1 MCEIVGNRV
10 ILEAYQ
16 QTTSKE
22 LTVNTKQIKVAQTVT
37 KQNWIEWKTCK
48 YIGGELI
55 FTMDEIGDTVFI
67 QGSNNTD
74 SKGFF
79 DKHFIVQF
87 FIGPRGGVKVKVC
100 N

>member
-1 MCEIVGNRV
+1 MNSK
-10 ILEAYQ
+10 
-16 QTTSKE
+16 QT
-22 LTVNTKQIKVAQTVT
+22 KVAQTVT
-37 KQNWIEWKTCK
+37 KREYIEWKTRK

-74 SKGFF
+74 SKGIF
-79 DKHFIVQF
+79 DKMLIVQF
-87 FIGPRGGVKVKVC
+87 FIGPKGGLKVKVC

>member
-1 MCEIVGNRV
+1 MVKNFSHLSSIFRFINSFLERSEINGQTIEEGWESRLD
-10 ILEAYQ
+10 LEA
-16 QTTSKE
+16 
-22 LTVNTKQIKVAQTVT
+22 NDI
-37 KQNWIEWKTCK
+37 I
-48 YIGGELI
+48 
-55 FTMDEIGDTVFI
+55 I

>member
-1 MCEIVGNRV
+1 MN
-10 ILEAYQ
+10 
-16 QTTSKE
+16 S
-22 LTVNTKQIKVAQTVT
+22 KQIKVAQTVT
-37 KQNWIEWKTCK
+37 KREYIEWKTRK

-55 FTMDEIGDTVFI
+55 FTMDEFGDTVFI

-79 DKHFIVQF
+79 DKMFIVQF
-87 FIGPRGGVKVKVC
+87 FIGPKGGLKVKVC

>member
-1 MCEIVGNRV
+1 M
-10 ILEAYQ
+10 
-16 QTTSKE
+16 
-22 LTVNTKQIKVAQTVT
+22 NTKQTKVAQTVT
-37 KQNWIEWKTCK
+37 KREYIEWKTCK

-87 FIGPRGGVKVKVC
+87 FIGPRGGVRVKVC

>member
-1 MCEIVGNRV
+1 MGNLA

-48 YIGGELI
+48 YIGGELA

-67 QGSNNTD
+67 QGSNTQTKNL
-74 SKGFF
+74 F
-79 DKHFIVQF
+79 DTHFIVQM
-87 FIGPRGGVKVKVC
+87 FIGPRGGIKVKVC
-100 N
+100 ES

>member
-1 MCEIVGNRV
+1 MN
-10 ILEAYQ
+10 
-16 QTTSKE
+16 S
-22 LTVNTKQIKVAQTVT
+22 KQIKVAQTVT

-48 YIGGELI
+48 YIGGELT

-67 QGSNNTD
+67 QGSNTQTKHWLD
-74 SKGFF
+74 T
-79 DKHFIVQF
+79 HFIVQL